1 MWSKMLALAFLALG
15 TDALSSH
22 SECIGG
28 MKHTTKYEANVGHA
42 KFVDLDGELGSKL
55 GMWCTAQD

>member
-22 SECIGG
+22 SSECIGG
-28 MKHTTKYEANVGHA
+28 MKHTTKYEANVGNA
-42 KFVDLDGELGSKL
+42 KFVDLDGEL
-55 GMWCTAQD
+55 AP